1 MATCDMPSAYAGEA
15 MPPENKLPQ
24 SAESPVLVFAD
35 VDNTLVKGA
44 TIFMFAMEAWKS
56 GYIKWRHVIPALFHQ
71 RAFIKKGESPQRITS
86 TRERAQALVAG
97 HSVAEFDR
105 IAEVAWRRS
114 IAPKVFPNVLKQ
126 LRHHQ
131 ELGHQVW
138 LLTASPQGLASVMAR
153 DLRLSGAFGT
163 TLMEHDG
170 RFTGEINGELLHGP
184 LKEQQA
190 LAFAASVGANLK
202 DCYAY
207 SDSIADIPLLTVV
220 GHPVA
225 VNPDASL
232 LKHATHHS
240 WPILWPE
247 GSKRH
252 QASRSKRAEKS
263 AGHD

>member
-1 MATCDMPSAYAGEA
+1 MS
-15 MPPENKLPQ
+15 
-24 SAESPVLVFAD
+24 SPRFFTSVLS
-35 VDNTLVKGA
+35 L
-44 TIFMFAMEAWKS
+44 
-56 GYIKWRHVIPALFHQ
+56 
-71 RAFIKKGESPQRITS
+71 KKGESPQRITS

-252 QASRSKRAEKS
+252 QASRSKKGREKRWSRLVRPAHPLNELLLVATLVTSFTKQLTMLLLRHTLAALFNNRAPLSFLIKLGE
-263 AGHD
+263 

>member
-1 MATCDMPSAYAGEA
+1 MAP
-15 MPPENKLPQ
+15 
-24 SAESPVLVFAD
+24 
-35 VDNTLVKGA
+35 
-44 TIFMFAMEAWKS
+44 
-56 GYIKWRHVIPALFHQ
+56 
-71 RAFIKKGESPQRITS
+71 
-86 TRERAQALVAG
+86 
-97 HSVAEFDR
+97 DR
-105 IAEVAWRRS
+105 
-114 IAPKVFPNVLKQ
+114 Q
-126 LRHHQ
+126 
-131 ELGHQVW
+131 
-138 LLTASPQGLASVMAR
+138 PQGLASVMAR

-252 QASRSKRAEKS
+252 QASRSKGQRKALVTTSATSASAQRATS
-263 AGHD
+263 CCDAGDEFTKQLTMLLLRHTLAALFNNRAPLSFLIKLGE